1 MEGNKSLD
9 YLMLIF
15 IVGVLILILTLMI
28 YSNVRPSTKNVEE
41 EEVEGLEG
49 YRKDKYPLMEGME
62 DGGDKKSK
70 TDEGDMEEAGDENVE
85 DDAEVVVKEPEAA
98 DPEMFCFGSFC
109 SQKKVEGFSSR
120 DTIKAALKK
129 LF

>member
-1 MEGNKSLD
+1 MEGVKSLD

-28 YSNVRPSTKNVEE
+28 YSNVKPSTKNVEE
-41 EEVEGLEG
+41 EVEGLKG

-62 DGGDKKSK
+62 DGGDKKDK
-70 TDEGDMEEAGDENVE
+70 TDEEGMKDEEDDEKVE

>member
-1 MEGNKSLD
+1 MEGNKNLD

-28 YSNVRPSTKNVEE
+28 YSNVKPSTKNVE

-70 TDEGDMEEAGDENVE
+70 TDKEDMEEEDDDEKVE

>member
-1 MEGNKSLD
+1 
-9 YLMLIF
+9 
-15 IVGVLILILTLMI
+15 MI
-28 YSNVRPSTKNVEE
+28 YSNVRPVDVVDA
-41 EEVEGLEG
+41 VEGLEG

-62 DGGDKKSK
+62 NKED
-70 TDEGDMEEAGDENVE
+70 TEEEEEEEVE
-85 DDAEVVVKEPEAA
+85 VKEPEAV

-120 DTIKAALKK
+120 DTIKSALKN

>member
-1 MEGNKSLD
+1 MESVKSLD

-28 YSNVRPSTKNVEE
+28 YSNVRPADVVDA
-41 EEVEGLEG
+41 VEGLEG

-62 DGGDKKSK
+62 DGEKKDTK
-70 TDEGDMEEAGDENVE
+70 DDIKE
-85 DDAEVVVKEPEAA
+85 DDDEKEDDEVEVIVKEPEAA

>member
-1 MEGNKSLD
+1 MEGVKSLD

-28 YSNVRPSTKNVEE
+28 YSNVRPADVVDA
-41 EEVEGLEG
+41 VEGLEG
-49 YRKDKYPLMEGME
+49 YRKEKYPLMEGME
-62 DGGDKKSK
+62 DGGEKKD
-70 TDEGDMEEAGDENVE
+70 DEEDMEAEE
-85 DDAEVVVKEPEAA
+85 DAEEVEVTVKEPEAA

-129 LF
+129 IF

>member
-1 MEGNKSLD
+1 MEGNKNLD

-28 YSNVRPSTKNVEE
+28 YSNVKPSTKNVE

-70 TDEGDMEEAGDENVE
+70 TDEEDMEEEEDDEKVE

>member
-1 MEGNKSLD
+1 MEGVKSLD

-28 YSNVRPSTKNVEE
+28 YSNVRPADVVDA
-41 EEVEGLEG
+41 VEGLEG
-49 YRKDKYPLMEGME
+49 YRKEKYPLMEGME
-62 DGGDKKSK
+62 DGGEKKE
-70 TDEGDMEEAGDENVE
+70 TPEQDMEAEE
-85 DDAEVVVKEPEAA
+85 DAEEVEVTVKEPEAA

>member
-1 MEGNKSLD
+1 MEGVKSLD

-28 YSNVRPSTKNVEE
+28 YSNVRPADVVDA
-41 EEVEGLEG
+41 VEGLEG
-49 YRKDKYPLMEGME
+49 YRKEKYPLMEGME
-62 DGGDKKSK
+62 DGGDKKEK
-70 TDEGDMEEAGDENVE
+70 TEQDMETEE
-85 DDAEVVVKEPEAA
+85 DAEDAKEAEVTVKEPEAA

>member
-1 MEGNKSLD
+1 MEGVKSLD

-28 YSNVRPSTKNVEE
+28 YSNVRPADVVDA
-41 EEVEGLEG
+41 VEGLEG
-49 YRKDKYPLMEGME
+49 YRKEKYPLMEGME
-62 DGGDKKSK
+62 DGGDKKE
-70 TDEGDMEEAGDENVE
+70 TTEQDMEAEE
-85 DDAEVVVKEPEAA
+85 DAEETEVTVKEPEAA

>member
-1 MEGNKSLD
+1 MEGVKSLD

-28 YSNVRPSTKNVEE
+28 YSNVRPADVVDA
-41 EEVEGLEG
+41 VEGLEG
-49 YRKDKYPLMEGME
+49 YRKEKYPLMEGME
-62 DGGDKKSK
+62 DGGEKKDDVEK
-70 TDEGDMEEAGDENVE
+70 DMEAEEDVKEAEE
-85 DDAEVVVKEPEAA
+85 AEVTVKEPEAA

-129 LF
+129 IF

>member
-41 EEVEGLEG
+41 EVEGLEG

-70 TDEGDMEEAGDENVE
+70 TDEEDMEEEEDDEKVE